1 MSTTTAFPLAFDT
14 TPSSERRAEAERE
27 AILADPGFGKHFT
40 DHMVTISW
48 SAQQGWHDAVVKPYG
63 PLQLDP
69 AASVL
74 HYAQEIFEG
83 LKAYRWADGSV
94 WAFRPE
100 ANAERLQRSAR
111 RLSLPELPEADFLSA
126 IEHLVKIDQ
135 EWVPSAPETS
145 LYLRPFMFA
154 NEAFL
159 PMASVAGTS
168 PWAVFDVLPAMDG
181 SWKGSIAFSLT
192 PSAIFT
198 TKQCMYRSA
207 LRRKRRKEERP
218 RVSTVLGAREARE
231 GEPGVN
237 LHKRV
242 KEWALLSRGCRSLPT
257 SRTHI
262 YPYSEPVPPAHYD
275 QNPEAISR

>member
-14 TPSSERRAEAERE
+14 TPSSARRAEAERE

-126 IEHLVKIDQ
+126 IEHLVRIDQ
-135 EWVPSAPETS
+135 EWVPSAPEMS
-145 LYLRPFMFA
+145 LYLRPFMIA
-154 NEAFL
+154 SEAFL
-159 PMASVAGTS
+159 GVRRATSSPTARSTPAGS
-168 PWAVFDVLPAMDG
+168 RPG
-181 SWKGSIAFSLT
+181 S
-192 PSAIFT
+192 
-198 TKQCMYRSA
+198 R
-207 LRRKRRKEERP
+207 RP
-218 RVSTVLGAREARE
+218 RATR
-231 GEPGVN
+231 
-237 LHKRV
+237 
-242 KEWALLSRGCRSLPT
+242 
-257 SRTHI
+257 
-262 YPYSEPVPPAHYD
+262 
-275 QNPEAISR
+275 